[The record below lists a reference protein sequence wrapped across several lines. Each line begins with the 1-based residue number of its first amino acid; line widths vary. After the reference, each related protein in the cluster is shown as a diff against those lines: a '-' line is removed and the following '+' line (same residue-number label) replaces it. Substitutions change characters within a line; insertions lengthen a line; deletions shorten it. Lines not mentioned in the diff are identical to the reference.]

1 MKAARELVAA
11 VLRKYL
17 PATWALLDD
26 ESGVDVLDR
35 VTVRVRNQRVRR
47 APDAP
52 MGAYDHTL
60 LVRLTSHQTDPAKA
74 ERDLEDALPDLLAVL
89 EDHLGSAWD
98 EAEKVLDPDTNT
110 LAWDV
115 PVHVITTRTE

>member
-1 MKAARELVAA
+1 MKAAREYVAKA
-11 VLRKYL
+11 LIAHL
-17 PATWALLDD
+17 PAAWRVIDN
-26 ESGVDVLDR
+26 ENGIDVIDR
-35 VTVRVRNQRVRR
+35 ITVRVRNQRVRR

-60 LVRLTSHQTDPAKA
+60 LVRITSHLMDQARA
-74 ERDLEDALPDLLAVL
+74 EVDLEDAMPDLIAVI
-89 EDHLGSAWD
+89 EDHLGAAWD

-115 PVHVITTRTE
+115 PVHVITTRED